1 MRKRI
6 RRTRMRSKLSVEDL
20 LEIPKIKIEKLR
32 EDAFIPEKAY
42 KTDSGYDCRIPD
54 NLHLHANE
62 LKLVK
67 LGFRLEIP
75 NGWECQMRGRSG
87 ISTKYKVL
95 FALGIGTIDSGYRGE
110 IMVPF
115 INLNNE
121 SVKFPRGTKMS
132 QMVFKKVDIIRLE
145 EDKVDTD
152 TDRGTGGFGS
162 TGLS

>member
-1 MRKRI
+1 
-6 RRTRMRSKLSVEDL
+6 MRSKLSVEDL

-32 EDAFIPEKAY
+32 EDAFMPEKAHE
-42 KTDSGYDCRIPD
+42 TDSGYDCRIPD
-54 NLHLHANE
+54 DLHLWSGE

-87 ISTKYKVL
+87 ISTKYRVL

-115 INLNNE
+115 INLNKV
-121 SVKFPRGTKMS
+121 SVRFYRGTKMS
-132 QMVFKKVDIIRLE
+132 QMVFKKVDLIRLE
-145 EDKVDTD
+145 EGKVDTN

>member
-1 MRKRI
+1 MFLPSI
-6 RRTRMRSKLSVEDL
+6 EDIDG
-20 LEIPKIKIEKLR
+20 IPMIKIEKLR
-32 EDAFIPEKAY
+32 EDAFIPEKAHE
-42 KTDSGYDCRIPD
+42 TDSGYDCKIPD
-54 NLHLHANE
+54 DLHLRAGE

-67 LGFRLEIP
+67 LGFRLELP

-121 SVKFPRGTKMS
+121 SISFPRGTKMS
-132 QMVFKKVDIIRLE
+132 QMVFKKIDIVRLVE
-145 EDKVDTD
+145 GEVNVNTE
-152 TDRGTGGFGS
+152 RGEGGFGS
-162 TGLS
+162 TGLK

>member
-1 MRKRI
+1 MFPR
-6 RRTRMRSKLSVEDL
+6 LSVEDIDGTPL
-20 LEIPKIKIEKLR
+20 IKIEKLR
-32 EDAFIPEKAY
+32 EDAFIPEKAHE
-42 KTDSGYDCRIPD
+42 TDSGYDCRIPD
-54 NLHLHANE
+54 DLHLLAGE

-67 LGFRLEIP
+67 LGFRLELP

-95 FALGIGTIDSGYRGE
+95 FALGIGTIDTGYRGE
-110 IMVPF
+110 VMLPF
-115 INLNNE
+115 INMNSE
-121 SVKFPRGTKMS
+121 PVMFPRGTKMS
-132 QMVFKKVDIIRLE
+132 QIVFKKIDIVRLK